1 MARLTFSCAPSRAPS
16 RALSAHQQHLSLS
29 CSFMLFHALSCSFM
43 PCTRAMAAHHPA
55 QHAFAST
62 AVWIAVPPIC
72 PESCSVFVSVSW
84 LDAASTGC
92 GKKTATSPISSLAC
106 VQHHASPVGFTRR
119 LHPSASPVGF
129 TCWLRAADVTLSAS
143 RRVSLVVPYSRG
155 SPGAPPQ
162 ATY

>member
-29 CSFMLFHALSCSFM
+29 CSFMLFHALSCRAHARWQHITPRS
-43 PCTRAMAAHHPA
+43 TRLRQPQFGSQFHQYAPNLVRCLLVYRGLMLLQQVVAKKQ
-55 QHAFAST
+55 QHRQFRLWLAFNT
-62 AVWIAVPPIC
+62 M
-72 PESCSVFVSVSW
+72 
-84 LDAASTGC
+84 
-92 GKKTATSPISSLAC
+92 
-106 VQHHASPVGFTRR
+106 